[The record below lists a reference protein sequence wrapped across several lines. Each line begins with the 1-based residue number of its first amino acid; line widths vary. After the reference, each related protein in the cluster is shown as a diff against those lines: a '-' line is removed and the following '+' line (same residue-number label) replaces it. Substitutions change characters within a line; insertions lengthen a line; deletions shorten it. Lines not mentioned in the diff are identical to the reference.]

1 MNEKL
6 LKIINHY
13 GVMPQLKYFQ
23 SEVFELN
30 EAIAMFAKS
39 LWEEGFL
46 NVSVKYDKETG
57 EIFRELSIN
66 ANKKIY
72 N

>member
-1 MNEKL
+1 MG
-6 LKIINHY
+6 HY
-13 GVMPQLKYFQ
+13 TVQTSTISCDYP
-23 SEVFELN
+23 ENVELN
-30 EAIAMFAKS
+30 DAIAMFAKS